1 MISAQPVESNGPA
14 FNKCRD
20 DVMKRRDFL
29 KASGLAAVGVLSRGV
44 VAGERRRPNLLVIH
58 TDEHNF
64 RTLGCYRATMGTEQ
78 ALMWGDAV
86 VETPNIDWF
95 AKAGAMCTSFYATTP
110 VCSPSRAAFV
120 SGRYPQN
127 TPVTTN
133 NIPLNDDIITFA
145 EILRR
150 KGYATGYAG
159 KWHLDGPGKPQWG
172 PKRQFGFA
180 DNRYMFN
187 RGHWKLMEDTAAG
200 PRIKARKN
208 GKPTYDVKGADA
220 KSFTTD
226 WLADK
231 TVDFI
236 SANKDKPFCYMVSI
250 PDPRGPDTARQP
262 YDTMYEQQKY
272 NQPRTFDIEV
282 TRRQKQYG
290 PNQLREKKGRSL
302 CSNTKVKI
310 K

>member
-64 RTLGCYRATMGTEQ
+64 RTLGCYRATMSPEQ

-86 VETPNIDWF
+86 VETPNIDWL

-180 DNRYMFN
+180 D
-187 RGHWKLMEDTAAG
+187 
-200 PRIKARKN
+200 
-208 GKPTYDVKGADA
+208 
-220 KSFTTD
+220 
-226 WLADK
+226 K